1 MKKTIAVIGSA
12 AALSL
17 SGAGI
22 AAAQSELPFP
32 IPGSSD
38 PTAEAPADDTTG
50 DDGAEGEDENTG
62 EEGTGTEGEETT
74 DEASELAAQICGAV
88 ATIDVLGS
96 VGSIAPGLEGDDC
109 AVTADQAL
117 ALVQEG
123 DIQGAVDLLTGVEVE
138 EPADDEGTVDE
149 DTVDETE
156 AAEGAA

>member
-38 PTAEAPADDTTG
+38 PAAETSVDDTEAG
-50 DDGAEGEDENTG
+50 EGAEGEDENTG
-62 EEGTGTEGEETT
+62 EEAT

-138 EPADDEGTVDE
+138 EPVDGDE
-149 DTVDETE
+149 DADSEEGDDTATDGTE
-156 AAEGAA
+156 VEGDAA

>member
-1 MKKTIAVIGSA
+1 
-12 AALSL
+12 
-17 SGAGI
+17 
-22 AAAQSELPFP
+22 
-32 IPGSSD
+32 
-38 PTAEAPADDTTG
+38 
-50 DDGAEGEDENTG
+50 G
-62 EEGTGTEGEETT
+62 EEAT

-138 EPADDEGTVDE
+138 EPVDGDE
-149 DTVDETE
+149 DADSE
-156 AAEGAA
+156 EGDVA

>member
-38 PTAEAPADDTTG
+38 PAAETPVDDTEAG
-50 DDGAEGEDENTG
+50 EGAEG
-62 EEGTGTEGEETT
+62 EEGTGTEGEEAT

-138 EPADDEGTVDE
+138 EPVDGDE
-149 DTVDETE
+149 DADSE
-156 AAEGAA
+156 EGDVA

>member
-38 PTAEAPADDTTG
+38 PAAETPVDDTEAG
-50 DDGAEGEDENTG
+50 EGAEGEDENTG
-62 EEGTGTEGEETT
+62 EEGTGTEGEEAT

-138 EPADDEGTVDE
+138 EPVDGDE
-149 DTVDETE
+149 DADSE
-156 AAEGAA
+156 EGDVA